1 MSSNLDLLASAA
13 NIHTESANATE
24 EHKMQAIRRLQ
35 EESEREYHIKTA
47 KQLQDRSVLDSP
59 SPEVQ
64 RTMPVLLKLMSTS
77 SSASLPEFSSSYH
90 RVGVNE
96 LHHNSLKV
104 GSPDTSQ
111 RISPSTSFH
120 EDPRLVATSKQQDKY
135 AAPVLNRERT
145 SQLFQHYQNGYNA
158 AASQDGVIIRHEYSP
173 PSDEG
178 DLKLG
183 RGQFSTSLPSSL
195 SWDGATSR
203 AASSSRYNHLASR
216 SQYQGRLDRHQ
227 SHPDSFLQQIHYH
240 GSRIANIIAEELQK
254 DDDSEHES
262 QFKQNYNS
270 EDRVASGEVKS
281 SDVAEPRL
289 AKTSLL
295 PGLYRRAASSE
306 VIAFPSQISSAHTH
320 TDMHYNAASADK
332 PQTYSQSQT
341 MPKLLP
347 AHFTM
352 TNTHLGSANLASHLE
367 HAKPLRNNGVV
378 SISKITSD
386 DNQPQDLSTKS
397 RKITEDV
404 IAPPAHHIRDFD
416 PAFSAMD
423 YMTVSRSPSASTSL
437 PVHYPESPATRK
449 SFSPCNH
456 SDNRSHHSPVS
467 TDSIQLKTAEK
478 WDNNKDPMSRLLI
491 SPARLLN
498 SHNVAAKRSSDL
510 VKDASATRDAETH
523 KRRRLQEL

>member
-77 SSASLPEFSSSYH
+77 SSSSLPEFSSSYH

-320 TDMHYNAASADK
+320 TDMHYKAASADK